1 VDSPKERSQPP
12 ALDQARIL
20 LIKPSSLGDIVHALP
35 VVSALKER
43 WPTAHVTWLVKRQWA
58 DLLERAEG
66 VDRVWSVDA
75 TATGWLGQ
83 VRALRSERFHLA
95 VDLQGLFRSGALAG
109 LCGAPRRI
117 GFANGR
123 EGSPWFYT
131 EVVRVPCPEMHAV
144 DRYLLVAEALGAHP
158 KSPPQFRFK
167 ITESDMVVI
176 RSLFQSHDVS
186 VDGPWVAMHVSA
198 RWPTKRWPLRSFG
211 AVVDLL
217 DRAGLGPVVLIGS
230 SDDRRDVDQLRAFVK
245 GSFVD
250 LSGILPVGCLPALLS
265 RARVLVTNDSGPMH
279 VAAAIGTP
287 VVAMFGPTSA
297 LRTGP
302 YGPGHHILAGQ
313 VPCSPCFSRVCRHA
327 PELECLHL
335 IKPNEVVEAVQ
346 RLLTTHTVRR

>member
-1 VDSPKERSQPP
+1 
-12 ALDQARIL
+12 
-20 LIKPSSLGDIVHALP
+20 
-35 VVSALKER
+35 
-43 WPTAHVTWLVKRQWA
+43 
-58 DLLERAEG
+58 
-66 VDRVWSVDA
+66 
-75 TATGWLGQ
+75 
-83 VRALRSERFHLA
+83 
-95 VDLQGLFRSGALAG
+95 
-109 LCGAPRRI
+109 
-117 GFANGR
+117 
-123 EGSPWFYT
+123 
-131 EVVRVPCPEMHAV
+131 
-144 DRYLLVAEALGAHP
+144 
-158 KSPPQFRFK
+158 
-167 ITESDMVVI
+167 
-176 RSLFQSHDVS
+176 
-186 VDGPWVAMHVSA
+186 
-198 RWPTKRWPLRSFG
+198 
-211 AVVDLL
+211 
-217 DRAGLGPVVLIGS
+217 VVLIGS